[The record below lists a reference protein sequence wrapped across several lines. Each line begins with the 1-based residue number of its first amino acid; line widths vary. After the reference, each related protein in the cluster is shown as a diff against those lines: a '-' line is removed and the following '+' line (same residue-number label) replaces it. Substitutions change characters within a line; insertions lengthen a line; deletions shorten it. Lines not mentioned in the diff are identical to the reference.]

1 MEKTLVII
9 KPDGVKKNIIG
20 QIVSRY
26 EAKDLVVNDMKMIK
40 ATIET
45 LKLHYEEHIGK
56 PYFDGLMTYMTCGPV
71 VLMSLSGDNAI
82 EAVRRINGATDPKVA
97 EKGSIRFDFAE
108 SKTKNIVH
116 GSDSSESANREIA
129 IWFK

>member
-56 PYFDGLMTYMTCGPV
+56 PYFDGLMTYMT
-71 VLMSLSGDNAI
+71 LSLIHISL
-82 EAVRRINGATDPKVA
+82 V
-97 EKGSIRFDFAE
+97 F
-108 SKTKNIVH
+108 
-116 GSDSSESANREIA
+116 
-129 IWFK
+129 